1 MTRKIHPKTS
11 SQGHWRWLRGLLWLI
26 VTLYTLAI
34 VAWYSSFCLFGDRVW
49 FLAMVNAFALY
60 LFAPLP
66 AILLGAALL
75 RRRTAWG
82 IVLIPTLL
90 FLSLFGADLLP
101 PLPIVY
107 AYLADGP
114 AVTVMTYNVL
124 YTNTDAEPIAATV
137 TDIAP
142 DVIAFQE
149 LTPSLAQQLVEQV
162 GARYPYRTPLHS
174 VCHAE
179 VAIWSRFSLREEPVD
194 QEILCRV
201 RSGVLEIEG
210 RQVRLVAVHAWP
222 YTGLDRASIE
232 QSFQWRHDQ
241 TAWILSHFVSQPE
254 PIIVLGDLNSTP
266 THQVYQMFVA
276 ELNDAFREAGWGWG
290 HTFPASGGW
299 ARGIPYPSRL
309 VRIDHIFYSDD
320 WLAEAA
326 WVGAWDG
333 ASDHR
338 PVIARLRMRSR

>member
-1 MTRKIHPKTS
+1 MTHRTHHKARPYSHWSRVILWPIVTS
-11 SQGHWRWLRGLLWLI
+11 YTLI
-26 VTLYTLAI
+26 V
-34 VAWYSSFCLFGDRVW
+34 VAWYISFRLWGDRIW

-66 AILLGAALL
+66 VIILGAALL

-82 IVLIPTLL
+82 IALVPTLL
-90 FLSLFGADLLP
+90 FLSLFGADLFP
-101 PLPIVY
+101 PLPIAY
-107 AYLADGP
+107 AHLADGP
-114 AVTVMTYNVL
+114 AITVMTYNVL
-124 YTNTDAEPIAATV
+124 YTNTDAAPIAATV
-137 TDIAP
+137 SEAAP

-149 LTPSLAQQLVEQV
+149 LTPVLAQQLAAQV
-162 GARYPYRTPLHS
+162 GERYPYRTPLHP

-179 VAIWSRFSLREEPVD
+179 VAIWSRFPLQEEPVD
-194 QEILCRV
+194 QEVLCRV
-201 RSGVLEIEG
+201 RAGILDITG
-210 RQVRLVAVHAWP
+210 QKVRVVAVHAWP

-232 QSFQWRHDQ
+232 RSFQWRYEQ
-241 TAWILSHFVSQPE
+241 TAWILSRFVSRPE

-266 THQVYQMFVA
+266 THQVYQMFAA

-290 HTFPASGGW
+290 HTFPASGGQV
-299 ARGIPYPSRL
+299 RGIPYPAPL
-309 VRIDHIFYSDD
+309 VRIDYIFHSDD

-338 PVIARLRMRSR
+338 PVIARLRMRSH